1 MARRMRGNLARTVQS
16 GGKAGDYFKG
26 LPIAIR
32 TKALKVR
39 RVSDKDIIA
48 QIAYELA
55 EEIFKT
61 IETVGL
67 SNLGKTT
74 EELLNV
80 MKLGT

>member
-1 MARRMRGNLARTVQS
+1 M
-16 GGKAGDYFKG
+16 KE
-26 LPIAIR
+26 
-32 TKALKVR
+32 
-39 RVSDKDIIA
+39 IIA
-48 QIAYELA
+48 KTAGRLA

-80 MKLGT
+80 VKHGT

>member
-1 MARRMRGNLARTVQS
+1 M
-16 GGKAGDYFKG
+16 KE
-26 LPIAIR
+26 
-32 TKALKVR
+32 
-39 RVSDKDIIA
+39 IIA
-48 QIAYELA
+48 KTAGRLA

-74 EELLNV
+74 KELLNV

>member
-1 MARRMRGNLARTVQS
+1 MV
-16 GGKAGDYFKG
+16 DDEF
-26 LPIAIR
+26 R
-32 TKALKVR
+32 TKTLKVR

-67 SNLGKTT
+67 SNLGKAT

-80 MKLGT
+80 VKHGT

>member
-1 MARRMRGNLARTVQS
+1 MV
-16 GGKAGDYFKG
+16 DDEF
-26 LPIAIR
+26 R
-32 TKALKVR
+32 TKTLKVR

>member
-1 MARRMRGNLARTVQS
+1 MHE
-16 GGKAGDYFKG
+16 
-26 LPIAIR
+26 
-32 TKALKVR
+32 
-39 RVSDKDIIA
+39 IIA
-48 QIAYELA
+48 QTAGSLA
-55 EEIFKT
+55 EDIFKT

>member
-1 MARRMRGNLARTVQS
+1 MV
-16 GGKAGDYFKG
+16 DDEF
-26 LPIAIR
+26 R

-80 MKLGT
+80 VKHGT

>member
-1 MARRMRGNLARTVQS
+1 M
-16 GGKAGDYFKG
+16 KE
-26 LPIAIR
+26 
-32 TKALKVR
+32 
-39 RVSDKDIIA
+39 IIA
-48 QIAYELA
+48 QTAGRLA

-80 MKLGT
+80 VKHGT